1 MKANIGTRKRKNLRT
16 VETKTIVVSPM
27 RQLCTHRIHNSKSV
41 KHLKGLFSEISML
54 IAAAKER
61 VAVSVNAELTML
73 YWSAGKNEEHVEL
86 LELGR
91 SNIRVASYM
100 TELPPKKVLEAKFR
114 LAIEAAR
121 NRLAAKEV

>member
-1 MKANIGTRKRKNLRT
+1 
-16 VETKTIVVSPM
+16 
-27 RQLCTHRIHNSKSV
+27 
-41 KHLKGLFSEISML
+41 ML

-121 NRLAAKEV
+121 NRIAAKEVCAMIDSTINDDKAIADSGEDMKWYMDRHIACGVGASRRCYDK